1 MAQVV
6 ASEVSNLEQQERKVA
21 AIIAVAAFSC
31 LVVTLQQTLII
42 PAVPQLPSI
51 LGTTATAVSWAV
63 TATLLTGSIATPII
77 SRLADTV
84 GKKKMMV
91 LAMTLVLVGSLIGP
105 WGGITTVIIGRA
117 LQGLGTALVPV
128 AMSVMRDELP
138 GHRMSGAI
146 ALISATL
153 GIGGSTGIPL
163 GGVFSSLWGWES
175 LFWISAGLAAV
186 SLALMAIFIPH
197 REPHARQPFDYIG
210 AFLLSAALILI
221 LLGISQGKA
230 WGWTSLPILGSL
242 VGGLLL
248 AVLFVCFE
256 ARKNAALVNIEVN
269 AQRPIMLTNAASLL
283 MGIAMFTNLLVT
295 SLHLQGTVEEHGF
308 AQNATVAG
316 LAMVPSAIIMFF
328 MPAITSFLVN
338 RFGAEWV
345 LIGGGLLTAAA
356 YLLRALTSINITM
369 VIIWAMI
376 ASAGVALTY
385 AAFPLLIMAN
395 APHHHTAA
403 ANGLNALIRAIGT
416 TVASAAVAAISATF
430 LISHNGTSSTSW
442 TGILAIFGMGAVASL
457 LAAACGWAVK
467 KPADN

>member
-1 MAQVV
+1 M
-6 ASEVSNLEQQERKVA
+6 
-21 AIIAVAAFSC
+21 
-31 LVVTLQQTLII
+31 
-42 PAVPQLPSI
+42 
-51 LGTTATAVSWAV
+51 
-63 TATLLTGSIATPII
+63 
-77 SRLADTV
+77 
-84 GKKKMMV
+84 
-91 LAMTLVLVGSLIGP
+91 
-105 WGGITTVIIGRA
+105 
-117 LQGLGTALVPV
+117 
-128 AMSVMRDELP
+128 
-138 GHRMSGAI
+138 
-146 ALISATL
+146 ALISTTL

-163 GGVFSSLWGWES
+163 GGVFASLWGWES

-186 SLALMAIFIPH
+186 SLALMAILIPH

-256 ARKNAALVNIEVN
+256 ARKEAALVNIEVN

-328 MPAITSFLVN
+328 MPAITSYLVN
-338 RFGAEWV
+338 KFGAEQV

-356 YLLRALTSINITM
+356 YLLRAMTSIHITM
-369 VIIWAMI
+369 VIIWAMV

-385 AAFPLLIMAN
+385 AVFPLLIMAN
-395 APHHHTAA
+395 ASHHHTAA
-403 ANGLNALIRAIGT
+403 TNGLNALIRAIGT

-430 LISHNGTSSTSW
+430 LISHNDTSSTSW
-442 TGILAIFGMGAVASL
+442 TGILAIFGIGAVASL
-457 LAAACGWAVK
+457 LAAVCGWAVK

>member
-1 MAQVV
+1 
-6 ASEVSNLEQQERKVA
+6 
-21 AIIAVAAFSC
+21 
-31 LVVTLQQTLII
+31 
-42 PAVPQLPSI
+42 
-51 LGTTATAVSWAV
+51 
-63 TATLLTGSIATPII
+63 
-77 SRLADTV
+77 
-84 GKKKMMV
+84 MMV
-91 LAMTLVLVGSLIGP
+91 LSMALVLVGSLIGP

-146 ALISATL
+146 ALISTTL

-163 GGVFSSLWGWES
+163 GGVFASLWGWES

-186 SLALMAIFIPH
+186 SLALMAILIPH

-256 ARKNAALVNIEVN
+256 ARKDAALVNIEVN

-316 LAMVPSAIIMFF
+316 LAMVLSAIIMFF
-328 MPAITSFLVN
+328 MPAITSYLVN
-338 RFGAEWV
+338 KFGAEQV
-345 LIGGGLLTAAA
+345 LIGGGFLTGAA
-356 YLLRALTSINITM
+356 YLLRAMTSIHITM
-369 VIIWAMI
+369 VIIWAMV

-385 AAFPLLIMAN
+385 AVFPLLIMAN

-403 ANGLNALIRAIGT
+403 TNGLNALIRAIGT

-442 TGILAIFGMGAVASL
+442 TGILAIFGIGAVASL
-457 LAAACGWAVK
+457 LAAVCGWAVK